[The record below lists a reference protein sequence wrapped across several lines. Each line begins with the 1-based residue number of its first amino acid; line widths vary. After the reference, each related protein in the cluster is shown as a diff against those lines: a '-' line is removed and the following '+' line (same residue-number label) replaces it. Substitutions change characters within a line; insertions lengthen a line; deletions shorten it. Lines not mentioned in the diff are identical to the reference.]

1 MKKKSKVTLFHNRKR
16 DYLDELIE
24 KESVDEMGLLDLIF
38 IEEILSQK
46 KQEKVAG

>member
-1 MKKKSKVTLFHNRKR
+1 MRENLKVTPFPRKNR

-24 KESVDEMGLLDLIF
+24 KGVVDEMGLLDLIF

-46 KQEKVAG
+46 KGDKVG

>member
-1 MKKKSKVTLFHNRKR
+1 MKEKSKVTPFPSRKG

-24 KESVDEMGLLDLIF
+24 SGSVDEMGLLDLIF